1 MNASILTGSATGKA
15 ALAAGAA
22 QFEENRIQK
31 IQGQLSAAK
40 ASKKDSEVWKAA
52 EGFEEIFL
60 TILMRQMRNTVF
72 EAEDSLDSSNA
83 SKTYKEMFD
92 DQIAKVGAKSH
103 TFGLAKMIHDSLV
116 RDMSLTKDQGVK
128 KSSEDLKMSE
138 ERPLP

>member
-1 MNASILTGSATGKA
+1 MSSSILMGSANAKA
-15 ALAAGAA
+15 AMAAGAA
-22 QFEENRIQK
+22 QFEENRLLK
-31 IQGQLSAAK
+31 IQSQMSAAK
-40 ASKKDSEVWKAA
+40 DSKKDSEVWKAA

-103 TFGLAKMIHDSLV
+103 TFGLAKMIHDSMV
-116 RDMSLTKDQGVK
+116 RDMAITKDQDVK
-128 KSSEDLKMSE
+128 KPPIELKMSE
-138 ERPLP
+138 ETPSP